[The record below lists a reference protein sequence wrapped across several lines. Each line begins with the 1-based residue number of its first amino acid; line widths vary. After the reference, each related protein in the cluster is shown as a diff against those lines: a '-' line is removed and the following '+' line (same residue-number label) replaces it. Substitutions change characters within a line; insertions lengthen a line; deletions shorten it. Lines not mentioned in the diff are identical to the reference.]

1 MNAKTLGI
9 GLMIGGAGVNLIDA
23 VTANGPDGGALFGP
37 NAPLRSINDKMPI
50 NIGLMLLLIGGG
62 LFLYSKFK

>member
-23 VTANGPDGGALFGP
+23 VTAKGPDGGVLFGP
-37 NAPLRSINDKMPI
+37 DAPLRSINDQLPI
-50 NIGLMLLLIGGG
+50 NLGLMLLLIGGG
-62 LFLYSKFK
+62 LFLFSKFR